1 MGDGNEQ
8 RLYRALYKEFR
19 VFCYTYVL
27 QNIMHRIHR
36 FHCHVWEKR
45 DLFFFYVSQ

>member
-1 MGDGNEQ
+1 MEMSNAYIA
-8 RLYRALYKEFR
+8 RFTKNFVCFAIPKFYKTLSTEF
-19 VFCYTYVL
+19 Y
-27 QNIMHRIHR
+27 R